1 MLVLTEYRRS
11 SRADIYLQGHPR
23 KRRRKGPRN
32 QFLDVE
38 AEVDDEDEEEPEEDD
53 DLAAGDE
60 MHPDDLLEL
69 PAGAERDDRKHRELD
84 RQRDLAAS
92 MDAEKQAQA
101 LKERYGRNR
110 AAHTD
115 SAVVPQRLLLPSV
128 DDPHIWRLKCK
139 PGKEKEVVFGIMKRV
154 EDRAGTR
161 EPLQIISAFE
171 RSGPMSGN
179 LYVEARVV
187 SDVTS
192 ALEGLQNVYMG
203 TKPMLIAIGEMP
215 DLLRTT
221 KSKQLEPGMY
231 VRIKRGKYAADL
243 ALIDEVESNGIEVTV
258 RLVPRLDYGANEDMQ
273 GSGDPGDKRKRV
285 GFAAN
290 TGPRPPQRPFS
301 EHEAKKRHG
310 RYLTKGTGF
319 GNTWTYL
326 NDNYIDGFLIKDF
339 KTNMLQSEDVNPTL
353 EEVTKFA
360 AADADDGTENLD
372 LSALAATIKS
382 NTAGAFLPGDMV
394 EIFQGEQKNVWGKA
408 ISVHSNIVRILVT
421 EGPLKGQ
428 TIESPT
434 KGLRKL
440 FREGDHVKVI
450 GGSKYYDEV
459 GMVVRIVNDRVTLLT
474 DSNQV
479 EITVFS
485 KDLREATD
493 SGGQVGVSKYDLHDL
508 VQLDAATVGC
518 VIKVDRESLRVL
530 DQTGAVRSLL
540 HSNIS
545 NKLERRKHAVATDS
559 DGNEIRI
566 DDGIKENG
574 GEGKPGRV
582 LHIHRNF
589 IFAHNREQIENAG
602 IFVVR
607 TNNVKTVAAKGG
619 RIASAAANLMKMNP
633 NMQRP
638 GQAGQ
643 PNGSAMAPPRSMGR
657 DRLIGKTVTI
667 RRGPQKGLLG
677 IVKDSTDN
685 EARVEIHGSKK
696 VISINKESLTVRDP
710 VTGAVIQQDAS
721 RRPGAPPMGMPGGG
735 GGGRASQYGGQTPGG
750 AFGRTPR
757 GDGGRTP
764 AWAGSG
770 GKTPAWGNAGGR
782 TPAAVPSWQKNP
794 GSGTAY
800 GGQSYGGATSYG
812 AGNATSYGGS
822 TAYVSPF
829 IPTMGAQQLTM
840 CRAVERGTPT
850 IALRSTLVALLTKVV
865 LRLQHI
871 QDTTRRPLASTMHL
885 LPATWTN
892 LLQVPRTVNTRPR
905 APVHPLQAPLLLP
918 LEHGMQTRQL
928 LMMARGMI
936 EATLFFKQSPE
947 EAKSTLLGNGG
958 HDNQVAGLHW
968 LAFSPV
974 TGGKQ
979 AV

>member
-1 MLVLTEYRRS
+1 MSDKTDLT
-11 SRADIYLQGHPR
+11 QGHPR

-110 AAHTD
+110 AAHND

-139 PGKEKEVVFGIMKRV
+139 PGKEREVIFGIMKRV

-187 SDVTS
+187 TDVTS
-192 ALEGLQNVYMG
+192 GLEGLQNVYMG
-203 TKPMLIAIGEMP
+203 TKPMLIPIGEMP

-221 KSKQLEPGMY
+221 KEKQLEPGMY
-231 VRIKRGKYAADL
+231 VRVRRGKYQGDL
-243 ALIDEVESNGIEVTV
+243 AQIDEVESNGTEVTV
-258 RLVPRLDYGANEDMQ
+258 RLIPRLDYGANEDILA
-273 GSGDPGDKRKRV
+273 GAPGDKRKRV
-285 GFAAN
+285 GFGNSA
-290 TGPRPPQRPFS
+290 GPKPPQRLFS
-301 EHEAKKRHG
+301 EHEAKKRHS
-310 RYLTKGTGF
+310 RYLTKGAGF
-319 GNTWTYL
+319 SGNTWTYL
-326 NDNYIDGFLIKDF
+326 NDTYVDGFLIKDF
-339 KTNMLQSEDVNPTL
+339 KTNLLQSEDVNPTL

-360 AADADDGTENLD
+360 ADAEDGTENLD

-394 EIFQGEQKNVWGKA
+394 EIFQGEQRGVCGKA
-408 ISVHSNIVRILVT
+408 ISVHSDIVRILVT
-421 EGPLKGQ
+421 EGPLKNQ

-450 GGSKYYDEV
+450 GGSKYFDEV
-459 GMVVRIVNDRVTLLT
+459 GMVVKIIGDRITMLT

-508 VQLDAATVGC
+508 VQLDASTVAC
-518 VIKVDRESLRVL
+518 VTKVDRESLRVL
-530 DQTGAVRSLL
+530 DQTGTVRSLL
-540 HSNIS
+540 FSNIS
-545 NKLERRKHAVATDS
+545 NKLERRRNAVATDA

-574 GEGKPGRV
+574 GENKQGRV

-589 IFAHNREQIENAG
+589 LFAHNREQTDNAG
-602 IFVVR
+602 VFVVR
-607 TNNVKTVAAKGG
+607 TNSVKTVAAKGG
-619 RIASAAANLMKMNP
+619 RIASAASSLLKMNP
-633 NMQRP
+633 AMQRQGAG
-638 GQAGQ
+638 GQQGATGM
-643 PNGSAMAPPRSMGR
+643 PPPRSMGR

-667 RRGPQKGLLG
+667 RRGPHKGLLG
-677 IVKDSTDN
+677 IVKDSTDL

-696 VISINKESLTVRDP
+696 TINISKENLTVRDP
-710 VTGAVIQQDAS
+710 VTGDVIQQDAS
-721 RRPGAPPMGMPGGG
+721 RRPGAPPSGMGGMPGG
-735 GGGRASQYGGQTPGG
+735 RTSYGGATPGG

-757 GDGGRTP
+757 NDGGRTP
-764 AWAGSG
+764 AWAGAG
-770 GKTPAWGNAGGR
+770 GGNKTPAWQA
-782 TPAAVPSWQKNP
+782 
-794 GSGTAY
+794 GSGNRTAY
-800 GGQSYGGATSYG
+800 GGSVPAWQRSSNTGGATAYGGSTAYGGG
-812 AGNATSYGGS
+812 AGSATAYGGSTSYGGS
-822 TAYVSPF
+822 TAYGGVSF
-829 IPTMGAQQLTM
+829 
-840 CRAVERGTPT
+840 
-850 IALRSTLVALLTKVV
+850 
-865 LRLQHI
+865 
-871 QDTTRRPLASTMHL
+871 
-885 LPATWTN
+885 
-892 LLQVPRTVNTRPR
+892 
-905 APVHPLQAPLLLP
+905 
-918 LEHGMQTRQL
+918 
-928 LMMARGMI
+928 
-936 EATLFFKQSPE
+936 
-947 EAKSTLLGNGG
+947 
-958 HDNQVAGLHW
+958 
-968 LAFSPV
+968 
-974 TGGKQ
+974 
-979 AV
+979 